1 MILFDQPNA
10 NRHAQLSFVKSIFR
24 ILAGLSLI
32 IVQGIILTGVLLI
45 IAEIIGVA
53 EELV

>member
-1 MILFDQPNA
+1 MIQFDQPNA
-10 NRHAQLSFVKSIFR
+10 SRHAQLSFVKSFFR
-24 ILAGLSLI
+24 ILAGLSLM
-32 IVQGIILTGVLLI
+32 VAQGIIFAGLLFI